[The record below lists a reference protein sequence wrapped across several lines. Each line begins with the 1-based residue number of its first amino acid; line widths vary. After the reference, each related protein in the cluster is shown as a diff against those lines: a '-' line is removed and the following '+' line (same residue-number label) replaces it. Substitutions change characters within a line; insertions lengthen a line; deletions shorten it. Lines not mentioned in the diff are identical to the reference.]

1 MGFPGVLRAAQL
13 DRTENNRMPANIAT
27 TNGKPAFAYYG
38 EEPWHRLGKKLDG
51 PATAEEATAAAGLDY
66 EVTLTDVATMDGL
79 MVPKTKAVV
88 RYDNQTVLGVV
99 SDKYVPCQNKQAF
112 GFLDAV
118 VADGGLRYHTA
129 GALGQGETIF
139 LLAKLSGEIRVRG
152 SDDVVEKYLLL
163 ANAHD
168 GSAALRVLFTPQRV
182 VCRNT
187 LSMALRQGRGEG
199 IRIRHNGNLAA
210 KIEEAQRVL
219 GLATKF
225 YYDAQSKIDRLASMS
240 PTQAQLDNYFRS
252 LYPDPEDGA
261 DNGRA
266 KQTREKLHALF
277 SEGIGHDTPGIKDT
291 WWCAYNAVT
300 EMLDHRNY
308 RGKTEH
314 DRHSNRLKSIWWG
327 SAAKVK
333 EQAWEA
339 ALNLAV

>member
-1 MGFPGVLRAAQL
+1 
-13 DRTENNRMPANIAT
+13 MPANIAT

-38 EEPWHRLGKKLDG
+38 EEPWHRTGQKLDA
-51 PATAEEATAAAGLDY
+51 PATAEEAIAAAGLDY
-66 EVTLTDVATMDGL
+66 EVTLTDVATVDGL

-99 SDKYVPCQNKQAF
+99 SDRYVPVQNRQAF

-129 GALGQGETIF
+129 GALGQGERVF
-139 LLAKLSGEIRVRG
+139 LLAKLPGEMRVKG
-152 SDDVVEKYLLL
+152 TDDLVNKYLLL
-163 ANAHD
+163 SNSHD
-168 GSAALRVLFTPQRV
+168 GSAALRVLFTPVRV
-182 VCRNT
+182 VCQNT
-187 LSMALRQGRGEG
+187 LSMALRRGTGEG
-199 IRIRHNGNLAA
+199 VRIRHNGDLAN
-210 KIEEAQRVL
+210 KIREAQRVL

-225 YYDAQSKIDRLASMS
+225 YDDAQSKIDRLASVS
-240 PTQAQLDNYFRS
+240 PTAAQLDAYFNS

-261 DNGRA
+261 DNARA

-277 SEGIGHDTPGIKDT
+277 SGGIGHDMPGIKDT

-300 EMLDHRNY
+300 EMLDHRTY
-308 RGKTEH
+308 RGKTEAE
-314 DRHSNRLKSIWWG
+314 RASNRLQSIWWG

-339 ALNLAV
+339 ALELAA